1 MTINGYP
8 VVRSQCELR
17 QLIVEHQQPAERTQ
31 MSPNSTG
38 HFFVLLV
45 FFLFSFV
52 LRSKLGL
59 FLPFLFAFISFSLV
73 THIRFSLLEPTFP
86 KWRLL
91 SNVTEPPYR
100 YRTHFQHLPIAK
112 FSRVSE
118 ISEN

>member
-1 MTINGYP
+1 
-8 VVRSQCELR
+8 
-17 QLIVEHQQPAERTQ
+17 
-31 MSPNSTG
+31 
-38 HFFVLLV
+38 
-45 FFLFSFV
+45 
-52 LRSKLGL
+52 
-59 FLPFLFAFISFSLV
+59 
-73 THIRFSLLEPTFP
+73 LLEPTFP